1 MLNIYTCVFSI
12 DLVESVRLQK
22 FVVIGLVSWGLVE
35 ILGLLTKIIKNVR
48 RKNEK
53 LKESRTY
60 FHLEFQ
66 PINSNLT
73 IFSKILPFPN

>member
-35 ILGLLTKIIKNVR
+35 ILGLLTKIIKNV
-48 RKNEK
+48 KM
-53 LKESRTY
+53 
-60 FHLEFQ
+60 LELLNTNNNF
-66 PINSNLT
+66 LT
-73 IFSKILPFPN
+73 NVLSS

>member
-1 MLNIYTCVFSI
+1 MCVFSI

-35 ILGLLTKIIKNVR
+35 ILGLLTKIIKNV
-48 RKNEK
+48 KMLELLNTNN
-53 LKESRTY
+53 KESRTY

>member
-35 ILGLLTKIIKNVR
+35 ILGLLTKIIKNV
-48 RKNEK
+48 N
-53 LKESRTY
+53 
-60 FHLEFQ
+60 Q
-66 PINSNLT
+66 
-73 IFSKILPFPN
+73 